1 MSLMAMGDAA
11 VLTKRNKYF
20 DVLDFIKAWNFNKS
34 LADDIQKFFA
44 YQIAKDDL
52 GGQQEEEIFQQIP
65 RLLQIDVT
73 RNLYSAV
80 VKDVEIF
87 DGLDKKF
94 LDQLILTFKSVYFD
108 PGVTIMQKDAP
119 VLQLYIVHAGIV
131 EMHKPAEVSEAD
143 AAAPAAGRL
152 RMLLAQPVLG
162 FGHVT
167 GSTRTVCAV
176 CAPLLT
182 LQLAAGG
189 KKENDA
195 KPVIF
200 DKTEKPP
207 GLGLANDE
215 SNMVC

>member
-73 RNLYSAV
+73 RQMLRQ
-80 VKDVEIF
+80 
-87 DGLDKKF
+87 
-94 LDQLILTFKSVYFD
+94 QLQVCCVCCLTK
-108 PGVTIMQKDAP
+108 
-119 VLQLYIVHAGIV
+119 
-131 EMHKPAEVSEAD
+131 
-143 AAAPAAGRL
+143 
-152 RMLLAQPVLG
+152 PVLG

-167 GSTRTVCAV
+167 GSTSTVV
-176 CAPLLT
+176 LYVRHYLRFNLLQEERKRMT
-182 LQLAAGG
+182 RSQSFLTRRRSHRGWG
-189 KKENDA
+189 
-195 KPVIF
+195 
-200 DKTEKPP
+200 
-207 GLGLANDE
+207 
-215 SNMVC
+215 

>member
-52 GGQQEEEIFQQIP
+52 GGQQEEEIFQQMP

-73 RNLYSAV
+73 RTLYSAV

-131 EMHKPAEVSEAD
+131 EMHKPAEQSEAD
-143 AAAPAAGRL
+143 AAAA
-152 RMLLAQPVLG
+152 
-162 FGHVT
+162 
-167 GSTRTVCAV
+167 
-176 CAPLLT
+176 
-182 LQLAAGG
+182 AAGG
-189 KKENDA
+189 KKEA
-195 KPVIF
+195 ETKPVIF

-215 SNMVC
+215 SNMVR